1 MDILSIFGIRGRPKE
16 VHYLNDAIR
25 EIGIQPS
32 LVADSVKIS
41 VIKLLREAEGGNFKD
56 IVASCEK
63 AAPMVVYCMLGRD
76 DYEEINNGEAAD
88 EIEKRLSL
96 AINSGDSLDAQLI
109 MLTLFANIAHP
120 NVIEKFDLNIR

>member
-41 VIKLLREAEGGNFKD
+41 VIKLLREAEGGNFID

-63 AAPMVVYCMLGRD
+63 AAPMVVYCMFGRD

>member
-41 VIKLLREAEGGNFKD
+41 VIKLLREAEGGNFTD

-76 DYEEINNGEAAD
+76 DYEEVNNGEAAD
-88 EIEKRLSL
+88 EIEKRLCL

>member
-1 MDILSIFGIRGRPKE
+1 
-16 VHYLNDAIR
+16 
-25 EIGIQPS
+25 
-32 LVADSVKIS
+32 
-41 VIKLLREAEGGNFKD
+41 
-56 IVASCEK
+56 
-63 AAPMVVYCMLGRD
+63 MVVYCMLGRD

>member
-16 VHYLNDAIR
+16 VHHLNDAIR
-25 EIGIQPS
+25 KVGIQPS

-41 VIKLLREAEGGNFKD
+41 VIKLLREAEGGNFTD
-56 IVASCEK
+56 IVTSCEK
-63 AAPMVVYCMLGRD
+63 AAPMVVYCMLGREG
-76 DYEEINNGEAAD
+76 YEEVNNGEAAD

-120 NVIEKFDLNIR
+120 AVIEKFDLNIR

>member
-41 VIKLLREAEGGNFKD
+41 VIKLLREAEGGNFTD
-56 IVASCEK
+56 IVTSCEK
-63 AAPMVVYCMLGRD
+63 AAPMVVYCMLGRE
-76 DYEEINNGEAAD
+76 DYEEVNNGEAAD

>member
-16 VHYLNDAIR
+16 VHHLNDAIR
-25 EIGIQPS
+25 KVGIQPS

-41 VIKLLREAEGGNFKD
+41 VIKLLREAEGGNFTD
-56 IVASCEK
+56 IVTSCEK
-63 AAPMVVYCMLGRD
+63 AAPMVVYCMLGRE
-76 DYEEINNGEAAD
+76 DYEEVNNGEAAD

-120 NVIEKFDLNIR
+120 AVIEKFDLNIR